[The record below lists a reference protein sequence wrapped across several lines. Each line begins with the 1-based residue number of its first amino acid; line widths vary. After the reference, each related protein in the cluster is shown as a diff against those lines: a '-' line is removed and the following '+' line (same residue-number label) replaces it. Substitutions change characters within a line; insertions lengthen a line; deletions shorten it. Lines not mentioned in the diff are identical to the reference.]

1 MLSKNRNIIV
11 VFSLLFLI
19 LLGIQAFFMYKT
31 YVVKER
37 EIYRTVI
44 DRSASLIDKLE
55 ERDRRSEDAVI
66 KNITDYANKK
76 ITEKQFLKYFSDKNL
91 YYRKT
96 LSQYLDKEFEKED
109 YDLATELKYKSM
121 IILPDSIDLL
131 KKPLNLYQTERPV
144 TKPGLQTTGSWNSES
159 SSINDDTKIY
169 NRKEHFKIFTE
180 TNYQITNIKQLVFK
194 ELALLILLCVFIL
207 GAVLWL
213 FILTVK
219 NLIKQQKQVEV
230 LHNVVDNIS
239 HEFKTPIATL
249 KIAAKSLNKDWNK
262 NNLPL
267 VDRQIIRLENLMKQL
282 HNEENENKVNVI
294 NSEDWTHFVEDLK
307 FANPKTEFIFEN
319 KTVNNLPFAKTDME
333 TVVKNLC
340 ENGIKYGATTIEIN
354 IESLGKNLSI
364 SVKDNGEGI
373 AKTEQKNIF
382 EKFYR
387 IQSDN
392 IHNTKGLGLGLY
404 LIKNIVNKYNGN
416 IDLQSESGKGS
427 LFKIKLNHES

>member
-11 VFSLLFLI
+11 IFSLLFLI

-37 EIYRTVI
+37 EIYRNI
-44 DRSASLIDKLE
+44 RDRSALLIDKLE
-55 ERDRRSEDAVI
+55 ERDRGTEDAVI
-66 KNITDYANKK
+66 KNITDYATKK
-76 ITEKQFLKYFSDKNL
+76 ITEKQFLDYYKTKNL
-91 YYRKT
+91 SYRKI
-96 LSQYLDKEFEKED
+96 LSQYMDDEFKKQGYEV
-109 YDLATELKYKSM
+109 ATELKYNS
-121 IILPDSIDLL
+121 IIVLPDSIDLL
-131 KKPLNLYQTERPV
+131 KKPINLYQTERPL
-144 TKPGLQTTGSWNSES
+144 TKIGLQTTGSWNTES
-159 SSINDDTKIY
+159 SSINDDTKVY

-180 TNYQITNIKQLVFK
+180 TNYQIVNIKQLVFR

-262 NNLPL
+262 ENLPL
-267 VDRQIIRLENLMKQL
+267 VERQIQRLENLMKQL
-282 HNEENENKVNVI
+282 HDGENEDEVNVV
-294 NSEDWTHFVEDLK
+294 NFEDWTNFVEDLQ
-307 FANPKTEFIFEN
+307 FANPETEFIFEN
-319 KTVNNLPFAKTDME
+319 KTIDNLPFSKTDME

-340 ENGIKYGATTIEIN
+340 ENSIKYGATQIN
-354 IESLGKNLSI
+354 IHLESSGKTLLIN
-364 SVKDNGEGI
+364 VKDNGEGI
-373 AKTEQKNIF
+373 AKAEQKNIF

-387 IQSDN
+387 IQNDN
-392 IHNTKGLGLGLY
+392 IHNTKGLGLGLF
-404 LIKNIVNKYNGN
+404 LIKNIVKKYNGN